1 MIIVMKLGVEQSQ
14 VQETIDRIKELGF
27 NTHLSQGQNRTII
40 GIVGDVS
47 SIDESEV
54 ERLRATP
61 YIEEV
66 VRVSKPYKLVSR
78 DFNKEDTVIKVD
90 GIEIGGKKIVVMAG
104 PCSVENKAQILDIA
118 REVKKSGATLLR
130 GGAFKPRTSPKD
142 FQGLGEDGLKYLL
155 EAKEETG
162 LPIVTEVMDTRD
174 VELVSEYAD
183 VLQVGT
189 RNMQNYALLKE
200 LGKIDKPVLL
210 KRGMWATHKEFLGA
224 AEYILA
230 GGNQNVMLCER
241 GIRTFSDFTRN
252 TLDLSIV
259 PVLKAE
265 SHLPVIVDPSHGTG
279 RRDIVK
285 PMALAAI
292 ACGADGLTVEAHT
305 NPQKAISDADQTIST
320 AELHSLMGEIK
331 YISRM
336 FGRDI

>member
-1 MIIVMKLGVEQSQ
+1 MIIVMKLGAEESQ
-14 VQETIDRIKELGF
+14 IQETIKRIKDLGF
-27 NTHLSQGQNRTII
+27 NTHLSQGQNRTVI
-40 GIVGDVS
+40 GVIGDVS
-47 SIDESEV
+47 SIEESEI
-54 ERLRATP
+54 ERFRATP
-61 YIEEV
+61 YIQEV
-66 VRVSKPYKLVSR
+66 IRVSKPYKFVSR
-78 DFNKEDTVIKVD
+78 DFKKENTVIKID
-90 GIEIGGKKIVVMAG
+90 GVEIGGKKIVVMAG
-104 PCSVENKAQILDIA
+104 PCTVESEDQIIA
-118 REVKKSGATLLR
+118 IAKEVKKSGATILR

-142 FQGLGEDGLKYLL
+142 FQGLGEEGLKFLL
-155 EAKEETG
+155 KAKEETE

-174 VELVSEYAD
+174 VALVSEYAD
-183 VLQVGT
+183 ILQVGT

-200 LGKIDKPVLL
+200 LGKADKPVLL
-210 KRGMWATHKEFLGA
+210 KRGMWSTLKEFLSA

-230 GGNQNVMLCER
+230 GGNENVMLCER

-292 ACGADGLTVEAHT
+292 ACGADGLTIEAHT

-320 AELHSLMGEIK
+320 SDLHGLMGEVK

-336 FGRDI
+336 FGREI

>member
-78 DFNKEDTVIKVD
+78 DFNKEDTVIKVN

-104 PCSVENKAQILDIA
+104 PCSVENKDQILNIA

-142 FQGLGEDGLKYLL
+142 FQGLGEEGLKFLL

-183 VLQVGT
+183 ILQVGT

-210 KRGMWATHKEFLGA
+210 KRGMWATLKEFLGA

-279 RRDIVK
+279 RRYIVK

-320 AELHSLMGEIK
+320 ADLHSLMGEIK

>member
-1 MIIVMKLGVEQSQ
+1 MIVIMKMGAEESQ
-14 VQETIDRIKELGF
+14 VQDVIKRIKDLGF
-27 NTHLSQGQNRTII
+27 NTHLSQGENRTVI
-40 GIVGDVS
+40 GVIGDVS
-47 SIDESEV
+47 SIDESDV

-78 DFNKEDTVIKVD
+78 AFNKENTVIKVN
-90 GIEIGGKKIVVMAG
+90 GTEIGGKKIVVMAG
-104 PCSVENKAQILDIA
+104 PCTVESEDQIISIA
-118 REVKKSGATLLR
+118 REVKSSGAAILR
-130 GGAFKPRTSPKD
+130 GGAFKPRTAPKD
-142 FQGLGEDGLKYLL
+142 FQGLGEKGLKFLL

-162 LPIVTEVMDTRD
+162 LPICTEVMDTRD
-174 VELVSEYAD
+174 VNLVAEYAD
-183 VLQVGT
+183 ILQVGT

-200 LGKIDKPVLL
+200 LGKCDKPVLL
-210 KRGMWATHKEFLGA
+210 KRGMWATLKEFLSA

-230 GGNQNVMLCER
+230 GGNEKVMLCER

-292 ACGADGLTVEAHT
+292 ACGADGVTVEAHT
-305 NPQKAISDADQTIST
+305 DPEKAISDADQTIST
-320 AELHSLMGEIK
+320 ADLHALMGEIK

-336 FGRDI
+336 FGREI

>member
-1 MIIVMKLGVEQSQ
+1 MIIVMKLGAEESQ
-14 VQETIDRIKELGF
+14 IQETIKRIKDLGF
-27 NTHLSQGQNRTII
+27 NTHLSQGQNRTVI
-40 GIVGDVS
+40 GVIGDVS
-47 SIDESEV
+47 SIEESEV
-54 ERLRATP
+54 ERFRATP
-61 YIEEV
+61 YIQEV
-66 VRVSKPYKLVSR
+66 IRVSKPYKFVSR
-78 DFNKEDTVIKVD
+78 DFKKENTVIKID
-90 GIEIGGKKIVVMAG
+90 GVEIGGKKIVVMAG
-104 PCSVENKAQILDIA
+104 PCTVESEDQIIA
-118 REVKKSGATLLR
+118 IAKEVKKSGATILR

-142 FQGLGEDGLKYLL
+142 FQGLGEEGLKFLL
-155 EAKEETG
+155 KAKEETG

-174 VELVSEYAD
+174 VALVSEYAD
-183 VLQVGT
+183 ILQVGT

-200 LGKIDKPVLL
+200 LGKADKPVLL
-210 KRGMWATHKEFLGA
+210 KRGMWSTLKEFLSA

-230 GGNQNVMLCER
+230 GGNENVMLCER

-292 ACGADGLTVEAHT
+292 ACGADGLTIEAHT

-320 AELHSLMGEIK
+320 SDLHGLMGEVK

-336 FGRDI
+336 FGREI

>member
-1 MIIVMKLGVEQSQ
+1 MIIVMKLGAEESQ
-14 VQETIDRIKELGF
+14 IQETIKRIKDLGF
-27 NTHLSQGQNRTII
+27 NTHLSQGQNRTVI
-40 GIVGDVS
+40 GVIGDVS
-47 SIDESEV
+47 SIEESEV
-54 ERLRATP
+54 ERFRATP
-61 YIEEV
+61 YIQEV
-66 VRVSKPYKLVSR
+66 IRVSKPYKFVSR
-78 DFNKEDTVIKVD
+78 DFKKENTVIKTD
-90 GIEIGGKKIVVMAG
+90 GVEIGGKKIVVMAG
-104 PCSVENKAQILDIA
+104 PCTVESEDQIIA
-118 REVKKSGATLLR
+118 IAKEVKKSGATILR

-142 FQGLGEDGLKYLL
+142 FQGLGEEGLKFLL
-155 EAKEETG
+155 NAKEETG

-174 VELVSEYAD
+174 VALVSEYAD
-183 VLQVGT
+183 ILQVGT

-200 LGKIDKPVLL
+200 LGKADKPVLL
-210 KRGMWATHKEFLGA
+210 KRGMWSTLKEFLSA

-230 GGNQNVMLCER
+230 GGNENVMLCER

-292 ACGADGLTVEAHT
+292 ACGADGLTIEAHT

-320 AELHSLMGEIK
+320 SDLHGLMGEVK

-336 FGRDI
+336 FGREV

>member
-142 FQGLGEDGLKYLL
+142 FQGLGEDGLKFLL

-210 KRGMWATHKEFLGA
+210 KRGMWATLKEFLGA

-320 AELHSLMGEIK
+320 ADLHSLMGEIK

>member
-1 MIIVMKLGVEQSQ
+1 MIIVMKLGAEESQ
-14 VQETIDRIKELGF
+14 IQETIKRIKDLGF
-27 NTHLSQGQNRTII
+27 NTHLSQGQNRTVI
-40 GIVGDVS
+40 GVIGDVS
-47 SIDESEV
+47 SIEESEI
-54 ERLRATP
+54 ERFRATP
-61 YIEEV
+61 YIQEV
-66 VRVSKPYKLVSR
+66 IRVSKPYKFVSR
-78 DFNKEDTVIKVD
+78 DFKKENTVIKID
-90 GIEIGGKKIVVMAG
+90 GVEIGGKKIVVMAG
-104 PCSVENKAQILDIA
+104 PCTVESEDQIIA
-118 REVKKSGATLLR
+118 IAKEVKKSGATILR

-142 FQGLGEDGLKYLL
+142 FQGLGEEGLKFLL
-155 EAKEETG
+155 KAKEETG

-174 VELVSEYAD
+174 VALVSEYAD
-183 VLQVGT
+183 ILQVGT

-200 LGKIDKPVLL
+200 LGKADKPVLL
-210 KRGMWATHKEFLGA
+210 KRGMWSTLKEFLSA

-230 GGNQNVMLCER
+230 GGNENVMLCER

-292 ACGADGLTVEAHT
+292 ACGADGLTIEAHT

-320 AELHSLMGEIK
+320 SDLHGLMGEVK

-336 FGRDI
+336 FGREI

>member
-1 MIIVMKLGVEQSQ
+1 MIIVMKLGAEESQ
-14 VQETIDRIKELGF
+14 IQETIKRIKDLGF
-27 NTHLSQGQNRTII
+27 NTHLSQGQNRTVI
-40 GIVGDVS
+40 GVIGDVS
-47 SIDESEV
+47 SIEESEV
-54 ERLRATP
+54 ERFRATP
-61 YIEEV
+61 YIQEV
-66 VRVSKPYKLVSR
+66 IRVSKPYKFVSR
-78 DFNKEDTVIKVD
+78 DFKKENTVIKID
-90 GIEIGGKKIVVMAG
+90 GVEIGGKKIVVMAG
-104 PCSVENKAQILDIA
+104 PCTVESEDQIIA
-118 REVKKSGATLLR
+118 IAKEVKKSGATILR

-142 FQGLGEDGLKYLL
+142 FQGLGEEGLKFLL
-155 EAKEETG
+155 KAKEETE

-174 VELVSEYAD
+174 VALVSEYAD
-183 VLQVGT
+183 ILQVGT

-200 LGKIDKPVLL
+200 LGKADKPVLL
-210 KRGMWATHKEFLGA
+210 KRGMWSTLKEFLSA

-230 GGNQNVMLCER
+230 GGNENVMLCER

-292 ACGADGLTVEAHT
+292 ACGADGLTIEAHT

-320 AELHSLMGEIK
+320 SDLHGLMGEVK

-336 FGRDI
+336 FGREI

>member
-1 MIIVMKLGVEQSQ
+1 MIIVMKLGVEDSQ
-14 VQETIDRIKELGF
+14 VQETINRIKDLGF
-27 NTHLSQGQNRTII
+27 NAHLSRGENRTVI
-40 GIVGDVS
+40 GVIGDVS
-47 SIDESEV
+47 TIEESEV

-78 DFNKEDTVIKVD
+78 AFKKENTIIKVN
-90 GIEIGGKKIVVMAG
+90 GVEIGGKKIVVMAG
-104 PCSVENKAQILDIA
+104 PCAVENKDQIMDIA
-118 REVKKSGATLLR
+118 KEVKKSGAVILR

-142 FQGLGEDGLKYLL
+142 FQGLGEEGLKFLL
-155 EAKEETG
+155 KAKEETG
-162 LPIVTEVMDTRD
+162 LPIVTEVMDTRE

-183 VLQVGT
+183 ILQVGT

-200 LGKIDKPVLL
+200 LGKTKKPVLL
-210 KRGMWATHKEFLGA
+210 KRGMWSTLKEFLSA

-292 ACGADGLTVEAHT
+292 ACGADGLSVEAHT

-320 AELHSLMGEIK
+320 ADLHGLMAEVK

-336 FGRDI
+336 FGREV